1 MSHGWHHTRWH
12 HTMDTENPVADME
25 DLSYDEEQ
33 VHLYLLKHIR
43 EAQEAKEAQERE
55 RLRVEQDDAYRVSEA
70 QDRLKGSLEFEEA
83 SIEEMRRV
91 RLLRFGNPL
100 LKRYKKGG

>member
-1 MSHGWHHTRWH
+1 
-12 HTMDTENPVADME
+12 MDTENPVADME

-43 EAQEAKEAQERE
+43 ETQEAKEAHEAQERE

-100 LKRYKKGG
+100 LNG